1 MARKTHTIIVDAK
14 TNDRI
19 EYEYDYSDRV
29 WNVYAIDGLTGY
41 PIQSAY
47 AGSKKERDYIIKN
60 EAYGW
65 FDDVEQRNAARM
77 AYQMFGGK

>member
-1 MARKTHTIIVDAK
+1 MVRKTHTIIVNPE

-29 WNVYAIDGLTGY
+29 WNIYAIDGLTGY

-47 AGSKKERDYIIKN
+47 AGSKSERDYIIR
-60 EAYGW
+60 EDAYEW
-65 FDDVEQRNAARM
+65 FDDEEQRQAARK
-77 AYQMFGGK
+77 AYEMFGNK

>member
-1 MARKTHTIIVDAK
+1 MVRKTHTIIVDAE

-41 PIQSAY
+41 IIQSGY
-47 AGSKKERDYIIKN
+47 AGSKKERDYIIEN
-60 EAYGW
+60 EARGW
-65 FDDVEQRNAARM
+65 FDDTEQRDAARM
-77 AYQMFGGK
+77 AYQMFGSK